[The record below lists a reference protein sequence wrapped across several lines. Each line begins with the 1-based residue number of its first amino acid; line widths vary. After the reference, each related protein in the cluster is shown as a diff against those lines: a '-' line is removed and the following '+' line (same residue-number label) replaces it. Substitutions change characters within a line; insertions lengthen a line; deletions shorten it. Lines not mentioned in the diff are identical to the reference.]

1 MLSKLILLLGSLI
14 AGFIA
19 FSCIRNN
26 KDTLQTTNMTQP
38 IPQENALPAIP
49 EDVKLNETEIVQK
62 EEIVQPEILTLT
74 SPSLLYEESN
84 TTNITVFVNTNE
96 SAKIQKALETYC
108 PAPKCK
114 LTIDTDDYISQASWQ
129 QNAIA
134 LVKTMQEANV
144 QNGYIHI
151 FENKVEVKGSVS
163 DEKEKEALINA
174 LNTFKKEGMHIDT
187 NLTIIK
193 KPETKQPETSA
204 NLEEVQKEQQIKK
217 EVPVVPEKNNK
228 EKSHSTTLEDVQKQH
243 IQKVQQNINTIL
255 KNNPIYFKRNSN
267 ELTLSSKQILDRIID
282 IVNKTT
288 EEIEIAKL
296 KISGH
301 TDASGSAAY
310 NKKLSQKRA
319 DTVRN
324 YLIKHHIKVPTL
336 EAVGYGEEKPVTKN
350 PYDKQNRRVEIEIQQ
365 KESSHE

>member
-19 FSCIRNN
+19 FSCIQNN
-26 KDTLQTTNMTQP
+26 KDTLQTTSATPP

-49 EDVKLNETEIVQK
+49 EDVELNETATIEK
-62 EEIVQPEILTLT
+62 EEIVQPEILTLKA
-74 SPSLLYEESN
+74 PSFLYEESN
-84 TTNITVFVNTNE
+84 TTDITVSVNTNE
-96 SAKIQKALETYC
+96 SAKIQKELESYC

-114 LTIDTDDYISQASWQ
+114 LTINTDDYISQASWGKD
-129 QNAIA
+129 AVA
-134 LVKTMQEANV
+134 LVKTMQTSNV
-144 QNGYIHI
+144 KNGYIHI
-151 FENKVEVKGSVS
+151 FKDQIEVKGNLA
-163 DEKEKEALINA
+163 DEKSKNA
-174 LNTFKKEGMHIDT
+174 LENTLEAFKKEGMHIDT
-187 NLTIIK
+187 NLTIVK
-193 KPETKQPETSA
+193 KPETKQPETSV
-204 NLEEVQKEQQIKK
+204 NLEEVQKEQQLKK
-217 EVPVVPEKNNK
+217 EVPVIPEKNGN
-228 EKSHSTTLEDVQKQH
+228 EKSQSTTLEDVQKQH

-267 ELTLSSKQILDRIID
+267 ELTLSSKQILDKIID

-319 DTVRN
+319 DTVRD
-324 YLIKHHIKVPTL
+324 YLIEHHIKVPAL
-336 EAVGYGEEKPVTKN
+336 EAVGYGEEMPVTQN